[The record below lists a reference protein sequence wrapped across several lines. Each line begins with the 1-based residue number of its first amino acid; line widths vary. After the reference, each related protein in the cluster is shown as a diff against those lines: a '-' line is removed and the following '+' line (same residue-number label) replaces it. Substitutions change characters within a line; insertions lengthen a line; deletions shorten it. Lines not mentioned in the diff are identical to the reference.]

1 MDCQVP
7 HPLNPTAASLL
18 GFLHHGPM
26 TGWDL
31 AATAETAI
39 GNFWSLTRSQVYR
52 ELATMA
58 EAGLVD
64 AQPAGPRD
72 RRPYRLTD
80 AGRNAFAAWIDREP
94 GPENIRFPL
103 LLTIEFGRH
112 LEPQRLAAFVHA
124 HRADHARRLARYEA
138 MQRAADAVQAD
149 QGAPYALATL
159 HFGIAYERAALAW
172 FDELPAEVR
181 GPAAWEDISERRPAA

>member
-1 MDCQVP
+1 
-7 HPLNPTAASLL
+7 
-18 GFLHHGPM
+18 M

-39 GNFWSLTRSQVYR
+39 GNFWSLTRSHVYL

-80 AGRNAFAAWIDREP
+80 AGREAFAAWIDREP

-112 LEPQRLAAFVHA
+112 LEPERLAAFVHA
-124 HRADHARRLARYEA
+124 HRADHARCLARYEA
-138 MQRAADAVQAD
+138 MQHAAHAAHGRPGRALCA
-149 QGAPYALATL
+149 GHIALRHRLTSAQRWPGSTSPRPRS
-159 HFGIAYERAALAW
+159 A
-172 FDELPAEVR
+172 
-181 GPAAWEDISERRPAA
+181 GPARGGTRASGAKIA